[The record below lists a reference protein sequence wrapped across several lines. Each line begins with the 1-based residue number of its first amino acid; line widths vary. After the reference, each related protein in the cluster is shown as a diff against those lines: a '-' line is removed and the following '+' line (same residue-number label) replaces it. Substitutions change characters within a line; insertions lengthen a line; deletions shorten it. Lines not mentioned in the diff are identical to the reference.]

1 MSAEQGENSKPGTLP
16 ARVLPI
22 TQWPVWSLPG
32 RALIAVLIVEI
43 TAVVL
48 IAVHLIAPG
57 SLLEIRSAAVLSLLG
72 IAHTEIA
79 VGVER
84 IRRRVTESLHIDLS
98 SVWTF
103 AGAVILPPA
112 YAAIVAVVVFAHL
125 WWRAWR
131 PRVPLYRHLFSTATV
146 VLACIAA
153 SVVVTHVGSGDPGR
167 VLGGGR
173 ELVALGAALLVYATV
188 NIGLVAA
195 AIAVSTPRG
204 AGAGVPWDWD
214 EIMLE
219 VATLCL
225 GAVAAVALTLNP
237 WLVVL
242 LLPPLLVLHRA
253 VLVRHLEEA
262 ASTDSKTGLLNAAA
276 WHFRAER
283 ELHRAG
289 RQYQSAAALILDL
302 DHFKAVNDKHGH
314 LVGDQVLSSVA
325 AALRSEVRDKDLVGR
340 FGGEEF
346 VVLLSGLD
354 GPRLDGTD
362 GGGSALEAVAERLR
376 YRVAEL
382 RVEVPTPDGPMTV
395 GGLSVSIGGARFPE
409 HGGDLRTLLE
419 VADSALF
426 AAKRA
431 GRNSVR
437 VGGQWVG
444 GQPPDPG
451 HGPTTGHQTLPP
463 ERRRPT
469 V

>member
-1 MSAEQGENSKPGTLP
+1 MSTEQGENSKPGTP
-16 ARVLPI
+16 ARRLSV
-22 TQWPVWSLPG
+22 TRWAVWCLSG
-32 RALIAVLIVEI
+32 RALMAVLIVEI
-43 TAVVL
+43 TAVALVV
-48 IAVHLIAPG
+48 VHLIGPW
-57 SLLEIRSAAVLSLLG
+57 SLSGVRSAAVLSLLG

-84 IRRRVTESLHIDLS
+84 IRRRVTDTLHVDLS

-112 YAAIVAVVVFAHL
+112 YAALVAVIVLTHL

-131 PRVPLYRHLFSTATV
+131 PRVPIHRHVFSTSAV
-146 VLACIAA
+146 VLACLAA
-153 SVVVTHVGSGDPGR
+153 SAVLTSVGSGDPMR

-173 ELVALGAALLVYATV
+173 ELAALGAALLIYTTV
-188 NIGLVAA
+188 NIGLVAGV
-195 AIAVSTPRG
+195 IALQ
-204 AGAGVPWDWD
+204 ADGVMLPWDWD

-225 GAVAAVALTLNP
+225 GAVAAVAFVLNP
-237 WLVVL
+237 WLVVM

-276 WHFRAER
+276 WHVRAER

-289 RQYQSAAALILDL
+289 RHRQPAAALILDL
-302 DHFKAVNDKHGH
+302 DHFKSVNDKHGH

-325 AALRSEVRDKDLVGR
+325 AALRSEVRDRDLVGR

-346 VVLLSGLD
+346 VVLLPGM
-354 GPRLDGTD
+354 GAPRLAGT
-362 GGGSALEAVAERLR
+362 GGDRSELEAVAERLR
-376 YRVAEL
+376 CRVAEL

-395 GGLSVSIGGARFPE
+395 GGLSVSVGGARFPE
-409 HGGDLRTLLE
+409 HGDDLRTLLE

-431 GRNSVR
+431 GRNTVR
-437 VGGQWVG
+437 VGQTPGPGQESAIG
-444 GQPPDPG
+444 RQAP
-451 HGPTTGHQTLPP
+451 PP
-463 ERRRPT
+463 EARRPLA
-469 V
+469 

>member
-1 MSAEQGENSKPGTLP
+1 MATEQGENRRPGLP
-16 ARVLPI
+16 ARRLSVAR
-22 TQWPVWSLPG
+22 WAVWSLSG
-32 RALIAVLIVEI
+32 RALMAVLIVEI
-43 TAVVL
+43 TTVALV
-48 IAVHLIAPG
+48 AVHLIGPWSPVG
-57 SLLEIRSAAVLSLLG
+57 VRSAVVLSLLG
-72 IAHTEIA
+72 VAHTEIA

-84 IRRRVTESLHIDLS
+84 IRRRVTDTLHVDLS

-112 YAAIVAVVVFAHL
+112 YAALVALVVLTHL

-131 PRVPLYRHLFSTATV
+131 PRVPIYRHMFSTSAV
-146 VLACIAA
+146 VLACLAA
-153 SVVVTHVGSGDPGR
+153 SAVVTHVSSGDPAR

-173 ELVALGAALLVYATV
+173 ELAALAAALLIYAMV
-188 NIGLVAA
+188 NIGLVVGV
-195 AIAVSTPRG
+195 IALNTRR
-204 AGAGVPWDWD
+204 ADGVTIPWDWD

-225 GAVAAVALTLNP
+225 GAVAAVAFALNP
-237 WLVVL
+237 LLVVL

-262 ASTDSKTGLLNAAA
+262 ASTDGKTGLLNAAA
-276 WHFRAER
+276 WHVRAER

-289 RQYQSAAALILDL
+289 RQRQSAAALILDL

-314 LVGDQVLSSVA
+314 LVGDQVLFAVA
-325 AALRSEVRDKDLVGR
+325 AALRSEVRDRDLVGR

-346 VVLLSGLD
+346 VVLLPGLD
-354 GPRLDGTD
+354 APRLDGT
-362 GGGSALEAVAERLR
+362 GGDGSALEAVAERLR
-376 YRVAEL
+376 YRIAEL
-382 RVEVPTPDGPMTV
+382 RVQAPTPDGPMIV

-409 HGGDLRTLLE
+409 HGGDLQTLLE

-437 VGGQWVG
+437 VGGQ
-444 GQPPDPG
+444 PPDPG
-451 HGPTTGHQTLPP
+451 HG
-463 ERRRPT
+463 R
-469 V
+469 

>member
-1 MSAEQGENSKPGTLP
+1 MSAEQGENSKPGTPP

-22 TQWPVWSLPG
+22 TQWVVWSLPG
-32 RALIAVLIVEI
+32 RALTVVLIVEI
-43 TAVVL
+43 TAVAL
-48 IAVHLIAPG
+48 IAVHLIGPG
-57 SLLEIRSAAVLSLLG
+57 SVLDIGSAAVLSLLG

-153 SVVVTHVGSGDPGR
+153 SAVVTKVGSGDPAR

-173 ELVALGAALLVYATV
+173 ELVALGAALLIYTTV
-188 NIGLVAA
+188 NIGLVAG
-195 AIAVSTPRG
+195 AIAVSTPR
-204 AGAGVPWDWD
+204 ATVPWDWD

-225 GAVAAVALTLNP
+225 GAVAAVALALNP

-253 VLVRHLEEA
+253 VLVRQLEEA

-283 ELHRAG
+283 ELLRAD
-289 RQYQSAAALILDL
+289 RRRQSAAALILDL

-354 GPRLDGTD
+354 GPRLDET
-362 GGGSALEAVAERLR
+362 GGNGSALEAVAERLR
-376 YRVAEL
+376 CRVAEL

-395 GGLSVSIGGARFPE
+395 GGLSVSVGGARFPE
-409 HGGDLRTLLE
+409 HGGDLRALLE

-437 VGGQWVG
+437 VGGQ
-444 GQPPDPG
+444 PPDPG
-451 HGPTTGHQTLPP
+451 YGPTTGLQTLPP

-469 V
+469 A